1 MRNPLE
7 SYRGISV
14 LVTGHTGFKGAWL
27 CRWLQLLGA
36 RVHGIS
42 LEFPTGFLHSRLAPG
57 FHQSLGDIR
66 DRPFLDEAVG
76 GADPD
81 LVFHLAAQPLVRES
95 YRSPTE
101 TFDVNV
107 RGTWNLL
114 TSLDARARPSGIV
127 VVTTDKVYRNS
138 ETGEPFREGDALGGI
153 DPYSASKA
161 CAEIVVN
168 SWRTS
173 FWNLDGRPR
182 LATARSGN
190 VLGGGDRGQD
200 RILPDALSAHSRG
213 EALRV
218 RNPDSRR
225 PWLHVL
231 ETLHGYLLL
240 GARLLESP
248 EAATG
253 WNFAPSPD
261 DALTVSEL
269 LGLVASGLPG
279 FRWESDAR
287 SHPPESGILRLDAS
301 KAGSELG
308 WKPVFT
314 SSERVKKTLEWERAW
329 ADAADL
335 LCDRQI
341 REFEEALG

>member
-7 SYRGISV
+7 SYSGISV

-57 FHQSLGDIR
+57 FDQSLGDIR
-66 DRPFLDEAVG
+66 DRPFLDA
-76 GADPD
+76 AIRKSKPD

-95 YRSPTE
+95 YRSPVE
-101 TFDVNV
+101 TLDVNV

-114 TSLDARARPSGIV
+114 ASTESHPGTRGVV
-127 VVTTDKVYRNS
+127 VVTTDKVYRNA
-138 ETGEPFREGDALGGI
+138 ETGEPFREDDALGGN

-182 LATARSGN
+182 LASARSGN
-190 VLGGGDRGQD
+190 VLGGGDRGLD
-200 RILPDALSAHSRG
+200 RILPDALAAHFQG
-213 EALRV
+213 DTLRV
-218 RNPDSRR
+218 RNPSSRR

-240 GARLLESP
+240 GSRLLESP

-269 LGLVASGLPG
+269 LGIVASGLPG

-287 SHPPESGILRLDAS
+287 PQPPESGILRLDAS
-301 KAGSELG
+301 KARSELG

-314 SSERVKKTLEWERAW
+314 SSERVEKTLEWERAW
-329 ADAADL
+329 AGASEL